1 MRGCCRVAVPT
12 ATTAQSEGSGT
23 PGTESIQGWNACV
36 CVCVCVCGGG
46 GEMSTGTD

>member
-23 PGTESIQGWNACV
+23 PGKLRVSRAGMRVCV
-36 CVCVCVCGGG
+36 CVCVCVCV
-46 GEMSTGTD
+46 